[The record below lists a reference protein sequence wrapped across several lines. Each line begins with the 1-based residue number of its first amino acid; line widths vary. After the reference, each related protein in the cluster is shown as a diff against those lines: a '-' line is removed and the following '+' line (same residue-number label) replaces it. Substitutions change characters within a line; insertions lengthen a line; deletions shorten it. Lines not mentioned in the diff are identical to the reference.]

1 MGCGRAGEVLWLHE
15 SLPSFKGG
23 FNSRRPLAVPR
34 GVAQSGSAPGWG
46 PGGRRFKS
54 CLPDSFKFRESQ
66 RIWAKIPVNAGLCA
80 SGFRPYAQLFDGLVT
95 AN

>member
-1 MGCGRAGEVLWLHE
+1 MCLGRSGKGRGPAGGRAESLGRAREPEGGRMGSLAGEVLWLHE

-23 FNSRRPLAVPR
+23 FNSRRPLVVPR

-54 CLPDSFKFRESQ
+54 CLPDH
-66 RIWAKIPVNAGLCA
+66 AKWLGIG
-80 SGFRPYAQLFDGLVT
+80 
-95 AN
+95 